1 MKLRLPIALL
11 LAVCS
16 PIALAL
22 SHKQRARG
30 AAVFEVDGCQHCHTI
45 HHAGGHK
52 GPDLSGVGRRRSKAE
67 IRRQIVYGGKGM
79 PAFGKVLERDEINDL
94 IAYLH
99 ACRERPSKTAA
110 QAGSK

>member
-11 LAVCS
+11 LVVCS
-16 PIALAL
+16 PLALAL
-22 SHKQRARG
+22 SHKQRERD
-30 AAVFEVDGCQHCHTI
+30 AALFDVSGCQHCHAI

-99 ACRERPSKTAA
+99 VCRERPSKTAV
-110 QAGSK
+110 QVGSK

>member
-11 LAVCS
+11 LVVCTS
-16 PIALAL
+16 LA
-22 SHKQRARG
+22 SAFSRKQRARG
-30 AAVFEVDGCQHCHTI
+30 AEDFEVDGCQHCHTI

-52 GPDLSGVGRRRSKAE
+52 GPDLSGVGRRRSKTE
-67 IRRQIVYGGKGM
+67 IRRKIVYGGKGM

-94 IAYLH
+94 IVYLH

-110 QAGSK
+110 PVGSK